1 VVLLTAAT
9 AAAAAEVADAR
20 VVFARYSSRPWATR
34 TRVDR
39 NRGVNTAQGGKGV
52 EPETHLSGS
61 WKGNFAEVL
70 LTDWGRKSNPWGFA
84 KSKKRLQSFKQKL
97 TAGRIPG

>member
-20 VVFARYSSRPWATR
+20 VVFALYSSRPWATR

-39 NRGVNTAQGGKGV
+39 NRGVNTAQRGKAF
-52 EPETHLSGS
+52 ETTDTSQRLGEGDLS
-61 WKGNFAEVL
+61 KNL
-70 LTDWGRKSNPWGFA
+70 CM
-84 KSKKRLQSFKQKL
+84 
-97 TAGRIPG
+97 